1 MGLKPDLENEFQAQT
16 PYFQQF
22 KSEEKMYTTWRT
34 RNMAESLYKHA
45 TGKTFKEELAERDA
59 ILTEKDAILTEKDAA
74 LTEAILAMH
83 REAKFSAGRIANIL
97 DLELSYVNNIIET
110 AAV

>member
-1 MGLKPDLENEFQAQT
+1 
-16 PYFQQF
+16 
-22 KSEEKMYTTWRT
+22 MYTTWRT
-34 RNMAESLYKHA
+34 RSMADVWYKHA
-45 TGKTFKEELAERDA
+45 TGKTIQEELD
-59 ILTEKDAILTEKDAA
+59 EKDAILSQKDAA

-83 REAKFSAGRIANIL
+83 REAKFSAERIANIL